1 MVPRPFPV
9 PSLALVK
16 MVLCTEA
23 GADRGSH
30 AGLSPASTR
39 VRPPHF
45 LRRAQSG
52 LYSKCSHYSAHVQIC
67 AVVLLYIDWNGNGGT
82 DF

>member
-1 MVPRPFPV
+1 
-9 PSLALVK
+9 
-16 MVLCTEA
+16 MVLRTEA
-23 GADRGSH
+23 GADRGSCR
-30 AGLSPASTR
+30 AFAR
-39 VRPPHF
+39 VYPRPPHF

-67 AVVLLYIDWNGNGGT
+67 AVVLLYIDRNGNGGT